1 MNRIEKSCLMLFVII
16 LLIFTFNIGT
26 AIAKD
31 NNIIEDIEP
40 YDGGIGPGNP
50 FYGLKIVI
58 ENLGES
64 FTFDES
70 QKLETQLEHARNRI
84 AEAKAEW
91 RNRNDDAANIAMGNF
106 VEKIQAVDDRVTG
119 IDRNNTGLLN
129 AQNETVKHRFVLEHL
144 LDDHPN
150 STGLRRALN
159 NSLRLEDKF
168 ESKTDRSVIPVVSR
182 DRVILREARRE
193 DLRNIGREVVQV
205 EAKIAGNDTA
215 VKVKVEFVSTSTDR
229 DAIVQEILDKLQM
242 NKTEID
248 NVLEIEVVDFEDLNE
263 KLEAKA
269 TAGRNISEAEAEFM
283 FPLLKTTNRTD
294 IINGIAQKLS
304 SVTKDNILN
313 ALDFRVKERRE
324 IREFDQNEVVE
335 VRAKIIG
342 NVTKAKVKVEFV
354 SSRTDE
360 TAIAQEILDMLN
372 LSRTDIDNLLEMEI
386 GQREELKEK
395 QEARIIA
402 GKVMDIRRE
411 DRRELEA
418 ERGGATEVQREDVR
432 REDRGVRVA
441 GLNLREP
448 EPGDDRGKEV
458 QSSDDRGREA
468 ETGDIRREDRRD
480 DSSEDRDRHSE
491 IGIGNNFS
499 EVEFELEFVLTT
511 TTRSEIVDGIF
522 QKLSTLTVQDVLNSL
537 EKAKLEIKQRIEDR
551 REQEIR
557 HEQEAERGG
566 AGEAERGGSGE
577 AERGGGG
584 GEGGGGKGSN

>member
-1 MNRIEKSCLMLFVII
+1 MLFGII
-16 LLIFTFNIGT
+16 LMIFAFNIGT

-31 NNIIEDIEP
+31 NDIIEDIEP
-40 YDGGIGPGNP
+40 YNGGIGPGNP
-50 FYGLKIVI
+50 FYGFKIVI

-64 FTFDES
+64 FTFNES
-70 QKLETQLEHARNRI
+70 QKLVIQLEHARNRI
-84 AEAKAEW
+84 AEVKAEL
-91 RNRNDDAANIAMGNF
+91 RNRNDDAANIAIDNF
-106 VEKIQAVDDRVTG
+106 VEKIQTVDDRITG
-119 IDRNNTGLLN
+119 IDRNDTGLLN

-168 ESKTDRSVIPVVSR
+168 ESKTDRSVIPVVAR

-193 DLRNIGREVVQV
+193 HVLDIGREVVQV
-205 EAKIAGNDTA
+205 EAKIVGNDTA
-215 VKVKVEFVSTSTDR
+215 IKVKVEFVSMSTDR
-229 DAIVQEILDKLQM
+229 DAIAQEILDKLQM

-248 NVLEIEVVDFEDLNE
+248 NVLEIQVVDFEELNE
-263 KLEAKA
+263 TLEARA
-269 TAGRNISEAEAEFM
+269 NVGRNISEAEAEFR

-313 ALDFRVKERRE
+313 ALDFRVRERRE
-324 IREFDQNEVVE
+324 IRDFDQNEVVE

-342 NVTKAKVKVEFV
+342 NATKARVRIEFV

-386 GQREELKEK
+386 AQREELKEK
-395 QEARIIA
+395 QELRIIA
-402 GKVMDIRRE
+402 GKVTDIRRE

-418 ERGGATEVQREDVR
+418 ERGGAGEVEIGDVR

-441 GLNLREP
+441 GLDLRET
-448 EPGDDRGKEV
+448 EPGDDRGREV
-458 QSSDDRGREA
+458 QPGDDRGRVA

-480 DSSEDRDRHSE
+480 DRREDRRDSHSE

-499 EVEFELEFVLTT
+499 EVEFELEFVLSTT
-511 TTRSEIVDGIF
+511 SRPDIVDGIF

-537 EKAKLEIKQRIEDR
+537 EKARLEIKQQIEDR
-551 REQEIR
+551 RQQEIR

-566 AGEAERGGSGE
+566 AGEAERGGRNE
-577 AERGGGG
+577 AERGGGSNS
-584 GEGGGGKGSN
+584 GGKQ